1 MNNRFQAKIS
11 FSGNKIRK
19 MAGAGL
25 ALALAFSVLS
35 GCSGSKASDN
45 EQKVLRV
52 GMLYGG
58 YDDSYFRQQYTDAY
72 ELTHPNV
79 DIEIVPAIDQSIYRY
94 SNGTEQI
101 EQPDPLESM
110 KKIMTGSN
118 PVDVIVAD
126 TSTLKQLIQENMLK
140 QLDPLIQEDKFDT
153 SDFVPTVIDGLKDI
167 GEGNLYALAPTFSS
181 SALFYNKNLFQS
193 AGVEPPHDGMTW
205 DEVFE
210 LARRVSKGE
219 GKNRVYG
226 LSFSTYMGSD
236 PYWDIQNYTS
246 TLQLRYFD
254 DKAETMTVDTP
265 QWEKVWSTM
274 SKLYMDKVLP
284 DGNQMMNEMN
294 QGGTTAVSPVNQ
306 DLFLSSRV
314 AMVVGYNS
322 YVNDVTDANNNAS
335 KIKNFKAVDWD
346 VVTMPTHPEKPG
358 VGGNAYLSNAFA
370 INSSAPNADT
380 AWDFVKFQN
389 SEEWAKIKSRS
400 SYEMV
405 ARKSYIKPKD
415 GQDYN
420 IQAFYALKP
429 VSPVNNSDDKLYT
442 EKPGLSSITSIG
454 QKYFKEVLDNK
465 KTPAEA
471 LKEWQ
476 QKGNTMLQAIKNNP
490 KTMFQEDGTP
500 FVPQDNGAAVGVKG

>member
-1 MNNRFQAKIS
+1 MSMFTAKGAKS
-11 FSGNKIRK
+11 KVRR
-19 MAGAGL
+19 MAGTGL
-25 ALALAFSVLS
+25 ALALAISVLS

-45 EQKVLRV
+45 EQKVLRI

-58 YDDSYFRQQYTDAY
+58 YDDTYFRQQYTDAF

-94 SNGTEQI
+94 NDGTEPI
-101 EQPDPLESM
+101 EQPDTLESM

-118 PVDVIVAD
+118 PVDVVVTD
-126 TSTLKQLIQENMLK
+126 TSTLKQLVQENMLK
-140 QLDPLIQEDKFDT
+140 QLDPLMQEDKFDT

-181 SALFYNKNLFQS
+181 SALFYNKEIFKN
-193 AGVEPPHDGMTW
+193 AGVEPPQDGMTW
-205 DEVFE
+205 DQVFE

-226 LSFSTYMGSD
+226 MAFNTYMGSD
-236 PYWDIQNYTS
+236 PYWDMQNYTS
-246 TLQLRYFD
+246 ALQLRYFD
-254 DKAETMTVDTP
+254 DQAQTMTVDTP

-274 SKLYMDKVLP
+274 SKLYMDKIVP
-284 DGNQMMNEMN
+284 DGSQMINDASEMSS
-294 QGGTTAVSPVNQ
+294 SPVGQ
-306 DLFLSSRV
+306 DMFLSGKV
-314 AMVVGYNS
+314 AMVIGYNS
-322 YVNDVTDANNNAS
+322 YVNDVVDANNNAS

-346 VVTMPTHPEKPG
+346 VATMPTHPEKPG
-358 VGGNAYLSNAFA
+358 IGGNSYLSSAFA
-370 INSSAPNADT
+370 INSSAPNAET
-380 AWDFVKFQN
+380 AWEFVKFQN

-415 GQDYN
+415 GKDYN

-429 VSPVNNSDDKLYT
+429 VPPTSNTDDKLYT
-442 EKPGLSSITSIG
+442 EKPGLSSVTSIG
-454 QKYFKEVLDNK
+454 QQYFKEVLDNK

-500 FVPQDNGAAVGVKG
+500 YVPQDSGASTGVKD